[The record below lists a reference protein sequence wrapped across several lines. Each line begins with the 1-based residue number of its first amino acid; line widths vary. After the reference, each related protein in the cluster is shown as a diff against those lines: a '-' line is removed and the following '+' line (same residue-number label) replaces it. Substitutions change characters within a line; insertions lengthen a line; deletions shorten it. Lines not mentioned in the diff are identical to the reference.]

1 VSDTRDEEDQP
12 LGEVLAAYE
21 RGIKGVTARPLADH
35 EERTPVSDT
44 WYKNPGR
51 AVDDAQ
57 KEEITRRLLAL
68 WKANPGLRF
77 MQLLGNV
84 FHRGDPYYVEDYQM
98 IEVLEEYYEAFPGVP
113 PVPPL

>member
-1 VSDTRDEEDQP
+1 M
-12 LGEVLAAYE
+12 
-21 RGIKGVTARPLADH
+21 
-35 EERTPVSDT
+35 SDT
-44 WYKNPGR
+44 WYKDRHR
-51 AVDDAQ
+51 AVDDSQ

-68 WKANPGLRF
+68 WKANPDLRF

-84 FHRGDPYYVEDYQM
+84 FDRRGDPYYVEDYAM

>member
-1 VSDTRDEEDQP
+1 M
-12 LGEVLAAYE
+12 
-21 RGIKGVTARPLADH
+21 
-35 EERTPVSDT
+35 SDT

-51 AVDDAQ
+51 AMDDAQ

-68 WKANPGLRF
+68 WKAHPDLRF

-84 FHRGDPYYVEDYQM
+84 FDRIRPGVSYYVEDYAM

-113 PVPPL
+113 PAPPG